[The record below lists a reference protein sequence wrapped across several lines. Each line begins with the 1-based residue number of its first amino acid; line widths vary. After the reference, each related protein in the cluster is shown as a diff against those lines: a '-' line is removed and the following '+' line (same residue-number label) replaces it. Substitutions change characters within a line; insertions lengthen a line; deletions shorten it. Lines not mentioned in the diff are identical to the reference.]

1 MTVLVEPASPT
12 DAMTYADSIL
22 DLVGRTPLVR
32 LSRLTRDLGPAE
44 RQPLVLAKLEMMN
57 PGGSVKD
64 RIGLPMIEAA
74 ERAGLLKPGGTII
87 EPTSG
92 NTGHGLAIAA
102 ALKGYRCMLRR
113 SHTGYKNCNQLVTLF
128 DNRFKPVF
136 YPVLFANQS

>member
-1 MTVLVEPASPT
+1 MQ
-12 DAMTYADSIL
+12 YAESIL

-32 LSRLTRDLGPAE
+32 IRRARRATSGPPE
-44 RQPLVLAKLEMMN
+44 RQPLLLAKLEMLN

-92 NTGHGLAIAA
+92 NTGTAWPSPPRSRAIAA
-102 ALKGYRCMLRR
+102 
-113 SHTGYKNCNQLVTLF
+113 S
-128 DNRFKPVF
+128 
-136 YPVLFANQS
+136 S